1 VPHTQEEEL
10 EDFDGGA
17 ESQRFLIAEV
27 GLSEAAVDDLA
38 AKFPPLRGEMW
49 WRRRAGQKV
58 LDVYFLEDTLP
69 ELVDMLM
76 GKKLGFSTEQV
87 AAVFAAAPPLLG
99 REVGDVGAVLR
110 FYKDEVGVRF
120 IHVVYMLV
128 CTAIRTV
135 IIVIS
140 IMRNSVSSSIQ
151 CSTVPLHILHIA
163 SISETKYMQQY

>member
-1 VPHTQEEEL
+1 
-10 EDFDGGA
+10 
-17 ESQRFLIAEV
+17 LIAEV

-76 GKKLGFSTEQV
+76 GKKLGFSTEQLS
-87 AAVFAAAPPLLG
+87 AVLAAAPPLLG

-110 FYKDEVGVRF
+110 FYKEEVSQCNVYTCGSKHICWYRKWRF
-120 IHVVYMLV
+120 WIGFTTCHKQLCM
-128 CTAIRTV
+128 RSFTV
-135 IIVIS
+135 IFLAYCMS
-140 IMRNSVSSSIQ
+140 R
-151 CSTVPLHILHIA
+151 
-163 SISETKYMQQY
+163 

>member
-1 VPHTQEEEL
+1 VTQQEDEL

-17 ESQRFLIAEV
+17 ESQRYLIAEV
-27 GLSEAAVDDLA
+27 GLSEAAVDKLA

-87 AAVFAAAPPLLG
+87 GAVLAAAPPLLG

-110 FYKDEVGVRF
+110 FYKEEVRL
-120 IHVVYMLV
+120 ML
-128 CTAIRTV
+128 C
-135 IIVIS
+135 
-140 IMRNSVSSSIQ
+140 
-151 CSTVPLHILHIA
+151 L
-163 SISETKYMQQY
+163 